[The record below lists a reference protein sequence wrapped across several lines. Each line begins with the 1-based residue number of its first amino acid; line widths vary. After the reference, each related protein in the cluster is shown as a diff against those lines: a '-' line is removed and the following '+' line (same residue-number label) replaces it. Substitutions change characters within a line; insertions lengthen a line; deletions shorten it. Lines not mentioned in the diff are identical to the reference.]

1 MNHHEAF
8 CTTIDFFS
16 SLDSTEAHII
26 RCKDPFQGVSIND
39 YGLYD
44 TLQHIYGCVS
54 NQTWKTTTP
63 VPDSL
68 SRLGKLGAG
77 LACCRQA
84 SLPHFVSYY
93 PLHHCRRRRLLLL
106 RWTPDIRV
114 PLGKLWPLLWQG
126 LGAASRSGITNSFS
140 GIDENKS
147 VLTNIQSRFAS
158 VMLRE

>member
-1 MNHHEAF
+1 MLLIQRNCRLSEK
-8 CTTIDFFS
+8 S
-16 SLDSTEAHII
+16 
-26 RCKDPFQGVSIND
+26 
-39 YGLYD
+39 
-44 TLQHIYGCVS
+44 CVTD
-54 NQTWKTTTP
+54 QTWKKTTP

-93 PLHHCRRRRLLLL
+93 PLHHCCRLRRLL

-140 GIDENKS
+140 GINENNS
-147 VLTNIQSRFAS
+147 VLTNIQSRLKIKEIIIFLS
-158 VMLRE
+158 GGRRIFSPLLLRLPVKF